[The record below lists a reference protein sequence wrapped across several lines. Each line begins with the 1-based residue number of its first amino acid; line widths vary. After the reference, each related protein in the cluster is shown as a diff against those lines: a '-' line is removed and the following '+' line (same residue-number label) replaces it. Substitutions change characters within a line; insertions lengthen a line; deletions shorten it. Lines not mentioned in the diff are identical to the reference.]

1 MAYVLAVDV
10 GNTKTVAL
18 VARHDRTVV
27 GAGRGGCGDIYSI
40 GPDAAVG
47 EVERAARDA
56 LGACGGRAAEL
67 SSGVFSMAGADWPE
81 DFALLERSMHHRC
94 FGRTILVINDALG
107 ALRAGSANGT
117 GVAVV
122 CGTGIAIGARAA
134 AGRFWRGSFWL
145 ESLGAEALG
154 RKTLRAV
161 YRAELGLEAPTTLTT
176 RVLEF
181 FGYASV
187 EQVLHQFTAREVARP
202 GHVRQLARVLLD
214 EAGTG
219 DTAARRL
226 VREHGQALG
235 GYALATARQVGIE
248 RTPFTLVLAG
258 GVLRHPVRLL
268 HDALI
273 AAVRSSSPD
282 VLIVDTPFEPVVGAL
297 LLAFETAG
305 ITIDEPLMA
314 RLMPTLPPA
323 VFFAT

>member
-1 MAYVLAVDV
+1 VKVEPAV
-10 GNTKTVAL
+10 
-18 VARHDRTVV
+18 
-27 GAGRGGCGDIYSI
+27 
-40 GPDAAVG
+40 
-47 EVERAARDA
+47 RAA
-56 LGACGGRAAEL
+56 LGACGALPAEL

-81 DFALLERSMHHRC
+81 DFALLECSMRNRC
-94 FGRTILVINDALG
+94 FGWAITVINDALG

-134 AGRFWRGSFWL
+134 GGRFWHGSFWL

-154 RKTLRAV
+154 RKMLRAV
-161 YRAELGLEAPTTLTT
+161 YRAELGLDLPTTLAT

-181 FGYASV
+181 FGYATV

-202 GHVRQLARVLLD
+202 GNERQRARVLVD
-214 EAGTG
+214 EAGAG
-219 DTAARRL
+219 DATARRL
-226 VREHGQALG
+226 VREHGEALG
-235 GYALATARQVGIE
+235 DYALAAARQVGIE

-258 GVLRHPVRLL
+258 GVLRHPVRLF

-273 AAVRSSSPD
+273 ARVRSSSPE

-305 ITIDEPLMA
+305 INVEE
-314 RLMPTLPPA
+314 
-323 VFFAT
+323 